1 MSIYGPG
8 ATVND
13 YYRWHAPIY
22 DWTRWAFLFGRAELI
37 RVAAQRVQPR
47 RILEIGCGTGANLV
61 RLARTFP
68 GAEIEG
74 IDLSSDMLA
83 VARRKTAPYAGRV
96 TLHHE
101 AYDAQFVCRWPY
113 DLIVLSYCL
122 SMIHRGQQDVLAKTR
137 ADLSGHGVLA
147 VADFHHTPY
156 PWFRDWMKLNHVCM
170 DGQLPGVLRSCG
182 LRVETTRIRPAY
194 GGLWQWM
201 LCLASR

>member
-1 MSIYGPG
+1 MSIYGPR
-8 ATVND
+8 ATVSD

-37 RVAAQRVQPR
+37 RVAAQRSEPR

-68 GAEIEG
+68 DAEIEG
-74 IDLSSDMLA
+74 IDLSADMLT

-96 TLHHE
+96 TLHHV
-101 AYDAQFVCRWPY
+101 AYDLQFVCRSPY

-122 SMIHRGQQDVLAKTR
+122 SMIHHGRQGVLAKAR

-147 VADFHHTPY
+147 VADFHHSPY
-156 PWFRDWMKLNHVCM
+156 AWFRDWMKLNHVCM
-170 DGQLPGVLRSCG
+170 DGQLPGALRSCG

-194 GGLWQWM
+194 GGLWQWI